1 MERSGSSAVFFS
13 VGANADLRHD
23 PVVSALANTGK
34 HTNTVELDRN
44 ASLCHFRNFSKMSSP
59 NAKFFS
65 LVPDGSPHDV
75 KGEREVMLPGMSLEI
90 HATRKIHLEHWDL
103 KGLIDPYWR
112 LYCPVEGKA
121 IVSINGEEAELV
133 PGSLYLIPPRTSIT
147 SHNPEPFTKWYVHF
161 ILGRSDL
168 LSVPGIYTQSIDEIS
183 EGFLET
189 LNTAKGEPYNWE
201 SASLVV
207 HALGNLP
214 PAAWTN
220 QKLDPRVEKAMEF
233 LETNLARKVNA
244 EDAAKAA
251 GVSVRNLNHLFRSQL
266 RVAPMGV
273 LLNYRLDKACHL
285 LRHSDQSIEQVA
297 ENCGFPNRYYFSRML
312 KQHRGISPAAY
323 RKGQLY

>member
-1 MERSGSSAVFFS
+1 
-13 VGANADLRHD
+13 
-23 PVVSALANTGK
+23 
-34 HTNTVELDRN
+34 
-44 ASLCHFRNFSKMSSP
+44 MSNSRE
-59 NAKFFS
+59 NFFS
-65 LVPDGSPHDV
+65 LVPQGSPHDV
-75 KGEREVMLPGMSLEI
+75 KGEREVMLSGISLEI
-90 HATRKIHLEHWDL
+90 HATRKSRVEQWNL
-103 KGLIDPYWR
+103 KGLSDPYWR

-121 IVSINGEEAELV
+121 IVCIGDKELELV
-133 PGSLYLIPPRTSIT
+133 PGNLYLIPPRTSIT

-168 LSVPGIYTQSIDEIS
+168 LSVSGIYTQRIDEIS
-183 EGFLET
+183 QGFIDT
-189 LNTAKGEPYNWE
+189 LNDSKGEPCNWE
-201 SASLVV
+201 SASLVI

-214 PAAWTN
+214 SSAWTD

-233 LETNLARKVNA
+233 LETNLARKINA

-266 RVAPMGV
+266 RIAPMGV